1 MRYSNTSQSSGR
13 VRIWDLGVR
22 LFHWSLVAMVALAYT
37 LDEPRQLHRSLGYAV
52 IGLITFRLL
61 WGVIGTYHARFRAFI
76 PSPIRL
82 LRYLGDMIHGREARY
97 LGHNPAGA
105 VMILALLTTL
115 GAIGVTGYMMGM
127 DAYFG
132 QVWVEHT
139 HKSLV
144 TLLIVLVAFHI
155 AGVIFSSWR
164 HRENLV
170 VSMITG
176 EKDVHDTESGL

>member
-76 PSPIRL
+76 PGPMRL

-97 LGHNPAGA
+97 LA
-105 VMILALLTTL
+105 ITL
-115 GAIGVTGYMMGM
+115 QGP
-127 DAYFG
+127 
-132 QVWVEHT
+132 
-139 HKSLV
+139 S
-144 TLLIVLVAFHI
+144 
-155 AGVIFSSWR
+155 
-164 HRENLV
+164 
-170 VSMITG
+170 
-176 EKDVHDTESGL
+176 